1 MTHQSTH
8 AYMPGLADAG
18 GQVAQ
23 LRQLL
28 ALVDEIAGRQSAP
41 VRDEGLDEAAR
52 VSAAYAHSWPVVQ
65 RRFDRLAAE
74 TAGWAAAGVET
85 LLRLSDG
92 GRPAGA
98 AAAVLGAALRGA
110 LRTLAHIV
118 RA

>member
-1 MTHQSTH
+1 MTHQSAH

-18 GQVAQ
+18 GQIAQ
-23 LRQLL
+23 LRQIL
-28 ALVDEIAGRQSAP
+28 ALVEEIAGRQSVPA
-41 VRDEGLDEAAR
+41 RDEGLDEAAR
-52 VSAAYAHSWPVVQ
+52 VSAAYAHAWPVAQ

-74 TAGWAAAGVET
+74 TAAWAAAGVET

-98 AAAVLGAALRGA
+98 AAAVLARALREA
-110 LRTLAHIV
+110 LPGLAATV